1 MSKIMGGF
9 GRTCY
14 FISPHIDYDYLKSTN
29 LNLIPIETDGT
40 YFLEEFRRIYV
51 GKGVSP
57 KIIPEDSF
65 DNCQELLIDIND
77 LHNQTA
83 DEFQEHPKLSL
94 ILALS
99 YQDGLQDALMR
110 IKDLRYSGEYY
121 DSDRV
126 HSLVHAYENKAK
138 IYRRQKNLWDACY
151 CRGYMNGMLFLLSG
165 GDFGYPPSVE
175 VVFDSKIDTVAKLK
189 RLANRKLPLY
199 AKKQLDR
206 IFVRCGKGA
215 LIPEHMPYV

>member
-1 MSKIMGGF
+1 MGEF

-14 FISPHIDYDYLKSTN
+14 FVSPRIDRDYLKITN

-40 YFLEEFRRIYV
+40 YFLEEFRRLYFEKRI
-51 GKGVSP
+51 SP
-57 KIIPEDSF
+57 KIIPEYNF
-65 DNCQELLIDIND
+65 DKCHDLLHYVNDI
-77 LHNQTA
+77 HTQTA
-83 DEFQEHPKLSL
+83 DDFQANPKPSL

-110 IKDLRYSGEYY
+110 IKDLRCSGEYY

-126 HSLVHAYENKAK
+126 HSLVHAYEDKARN
-138 IYRRQKNLWDACY
+138 YRKQKNLWDACY
-151 CRGYMNGMLFLLSG
+151 CKGYMNGMLFLLSG

-175 VVFDSKIDTVAKLK
+175 VVFDPKIDTVAKLK
-189 RLANRKLPLY
+189 RLANRKIPLY

-206 IFVRCGKGA
+206 IFMRCGQGT